1 MDRIMSGLPYIITG
15 GIFVILAAVMVIKR
29 IRKKKREKEFE
40 IEDSGTD
47 EDDSEY

>member
-1 MDRIMSGLPYIITG
+1 MPSQWKERSQRVRRKIELMRL
-15 GIFVILAAVMVIKR
+15 KR